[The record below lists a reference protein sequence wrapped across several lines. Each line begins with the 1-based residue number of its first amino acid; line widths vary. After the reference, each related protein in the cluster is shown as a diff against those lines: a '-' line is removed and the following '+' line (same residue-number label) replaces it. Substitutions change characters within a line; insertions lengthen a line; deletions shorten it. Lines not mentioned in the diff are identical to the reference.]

1 MSKTAPRV
9 QFNFLEEECDE
20 VMEHITDNTEDD
32 EIDSLAMPEPVE
44 REAIEPDNIFDEP
57 EPTPHKS
64 QILKELVA
72 QELPKPKKVKEPKP
86 VKLTKSGRPR
96 KPMTEE
102 QKQKLAI
109 GRQKA
114 LEQRKINKIKRDE
127 EKALEKEE
135 KELLKKKKQKD
146 FEKLKKEVEEPD
158 TNQLTPARP
167 QAQTFTR
174 KDLEDAQLS
183 AIMSYE
189 KIRSERKKAKQ
200 EAQLIEAQK
209 QEIRNKLTKQPGTYQ
224 SAYNPQNRFYNCY

>member
-20 VMEHITDNTEDD
+20 VMEHITEDVIEDD
-32 EIDSLAMPEPVE
+32 EIDSLSMPEPVE

-57 EPTPHKS
+57 EPHKS
-64 QILKELVA
+64 KILKELVA

-127 EKALEKEE
+127 EKALLKEE
-135 KELLKKKKQKD
+135 QELLKKKKQKD

-158 TNQLTPARP
+158 TNQPTPARP

-189 KIRSERKKAKQ
+189 KIRAERKKSKQ

-209 QEIRNKLTKQPGTYQ
+209 QEIRNKLTKPAGTYQ

>member
-20 VMEHITDNTEDD
+20 VMEHITDNIEDD
-32 EIDSLAMPEPVE
+32 ELDSLAMPESVE
-44 REAIEPDNIFDEP
+44 REEIEPDNIFDEP
-57 EPTPHKS
+57 EPEPHKS
-64 QILKELVA
+64 KILKELVA
-72 QELPKPKKVKEPKP
+72 QELPKVKKVKEQKP
-86 VKLTKSGRPR
+86 VKLTKSGKPR

-102 QKQKLAI
+102 QKQRLAI

-114 LEQRKINKIKRDE
+114 LEQRKLNKIKRDE

-146 FEKLKKEVEEPD
+146 FEKLKKEVEEPEGE
-158 TNQLTPARP
+158 TPTPVRP
-167 QAQTFTR
+167 QAQMFS
-174 KDLEDAQLS
+174 KQDLEDAQLS

-189 KIRSERKKAKQ
+189 KIRADRKKAKQ

-209 QEIRNKLTKQPGTYQ
+209 QEIRNKLTKQPGTYR
-224 SAYNPQNRFYNCY
+224 SAYNPSNPYYNFY